1 MIATQP
7 FASTPPSS
15 AKFFLK
21 GDCPSVQKL
30 HLRSAP
36 ISIDHFFGYASS
48 PLGVIV
54 DKLWINY
61 EVG

>member
-7 FASTPPSS
+7 FASTPPPQMPN
-15 AKFFLK
+15 FLK

-36 ISIDHFFGYASS
+36 ISIDHFFNYMPS
-48 PLGVIV
+48 LRGVIV